1 MQAEIIGEYKE
12 LTRLSDADDYA
23 VTEPE
28 VRLGAADPATMREL
42 VLAFPWLSSIH
53 DSHPN
58 RS

>member
-28 VRLGAADPATMREL
+28 VRLGAANPATMREL
-42 VLAFPWLSSIH
+42 VLAFS
-53 DSHPN
+53 
-58 RS
+58 